1 MDFLLSIWKFF
12 QVNIL
17 TNPAFF
23 IGFIVLIGYLLL
35 RRPIYEAAAGFIKA
49 TVGYLIL
56 NVAAGGL
63 VNNFR
68 PILAGLKDRFNLTA
82 AVIDPYFGQTAAQS
96 AVESVGRSFS
106 LMMIVLLIAFIFN
119 IVLVLLRKQT
129 KIRTVFITGHI
140 MVQQSSTALW
150 IVLFCFPNII
160 DTKAVIML
168 GLLLG
173 TYWAVS
179 SNLTVEAT
187 QELTEGGGFAVG
199 HQQMFGIWLT
209 DKIAGKIGNKE
220 KSIEH
225 LKLPGF
231 LSIFNDNVVATG
243 ILMMFFFG
251 IIMGILGPD
260 LLHQIDK
267 GFSADRNFIFYI
279 MEKSL
284 NFAVYL
290 SILQLGVKM
299 FVSELTESFQGISN
313 KLLPGSVPAVDCA
326 ATYGFGHANA
336 VTIGFLFGALGQ
348 FISIL
353 GLIVFK
359 SPVLIITGF
368 VPVFFDNAT
377 FAVYANKKG
386 GLKAAMIIP
395 FVSGVIQVVGGAFAA
410 YYFGLAQFG
419 GWHGNFD
426 FDTVWPVIGVLMN
439 NLHYV
444 GFGIA
449 LIALLAIPQL
459 QYRKNK
465 KGYFKI
471 AEDYEEYLN
480 ELEAS

>member
-1 MDFLLSIWKFF
+1 
-12 QVNIL
+12 
-17 TNPAFF
+17 
-23 IGFIVLIGYLLL
+23 
-35 RRPIYEAAAGFIKA
+35 
-49 TVGYLIL
+49 
-56 NVAAGGL
+56 
-63 VNNFR
+63 
-68 PILAGLKDRFNLTA
+68 
-82 AVIDPYFGQTAAQS
+82 
-96 AVESVGRSFS
+96 
-106 LMMIVLLIAFIFN
+106 MMIVLLIAFIFN
-119 IVLVLLRKQT
+119 IVLVLFRKQT

-140 MVQQSSTALW
+140 MVQQSATALW
-150 IVLFCFPNII
+150 MVLFCFPNIM
-160 DTKAVIML
+160 DTQVVIML

-173 TYWAVS
+173 SYWAVS

-187 QELTEGGGFAVG
+187 QALTEGGGFAVA

-251 IIMGILGPD
+251 TIMGILGPD
-260 LLHQIDK
+260 LLHTIDK
-267 GFSADRNFIFYI
+267 GFAADRNFLFYI

-299 FVSELTESFQGISN
+299 FVGELTESFQGISN
-313 KLLPGSVPAVDCA
+313 KILPGSMPAVDCA

-348 FISIL
+348 FISII
-353 GLIVFK
+353 GLLVFH

-377 FAVYANKKG
+377 FAVFANKKG

-395 FVSGVIQVVGGAFAA
+395 FVSGIIQVLGGAFAA

-426 FDTVWPVIGVLMN
+426 FDTVWPVIGVLMKN
-439 NLHYV
+439 FQYV

-449 LIALLAIPQL
+449 LVALLAIPQF
-459 QYRKNK
+459 QYMKNK

-471 AEDYEEYLN
+471 AEDYDEYLS
-480 ELEAS
+480 EMEKA